1 MMTPTA
7 SKLDNQ
13 ITEIIEPKKAKE
25 QKLIVNTFNT
35 EYKVVVTAAKKMGF
49 RNTKFDPSL
58 NAFPPNNR
66 NIDVDVFWY
75 DLAIQPEILYRT
87 KYSKNER
94 IRRPNIYR
102 EARM

>member
-49 RNTKFDPSL
+49 RNIKFDQSL

-75 DLAIQPEILYRT
+75 DLAIQPEILYRL
-87 KYSKNER
+87 KPYQRVSQWPG
-94 IRRPNIYR
+94 I
-102 EARM
+102 

>member
-1 MMTPTA
+1 MTPNA
-7 SKLDNQ
+7 SKKKLDNQ
-13 ITEIIEPKKAKE
+13 ITEVIEPKKVKD

-49 RNTKFDPSL
+49 KNTKFDPTL

-75 DLAIQPEILYRT
+75 DLAIQPEILYRL
-87 KYSKNER
+87 KPYQRVSQWPG
-94 IRRPNIYR
+94 I
-102 EARM
+102 